1 MAWLLLNKSHSQLRK
16 EVQQKVLPLKLKSIK
31 KYVYL
36 TPAKVTKRGG
46 LITLKVLVVD
56 HATNVDSKSVR
67 IAEQDYVIVVYPKQ
81 YLQFASRLKLF
92 EPAV

>member
-1 MAWLLLNKSHSQLRK
+1 
-16 EVQQKVLPLKLKSIK
+16 LKSIK

-67 IAEQDYVIVVYPKQ
+67 IAEQD
-81 YLQFASRLKLF
+81 
-92 EPAV
+92 